1 MIGPSTKDIITI
13 VRSYAYKNGM
23 SMSEF
28 AEQAGVSKAWLS
40 KLKTQNREISL
51 HLAEQLL
58 DAAGYKIVVKHQSK
72 LTSEDKHEIEFV
84 SKQELDRKDK
94 ENLEVNKLIDKNKQL
109 LEQDNKEPQASI
121 FTRLRKVLSNEK

>member
-28 AEQAGVSKAWLS
+28 AEQADVSKAWLS
-40 KLKTQNREISL
+40 KLKTQDREISL

-72 LTSEDKHEIEFV
+72 LTSEDKQAIQFV
-84 SKQELDRKDK
+84 GKEELDRKDR
-94 ENLEVNKLIDKNKQL
+94 ENLEVNRLIDKNKHL
-109 LEQDNKEPQASI
+109 LEQEQKDQQASVS
-121 FTRLRKVLSNEK
+121 RLKKVLANGK